1 MRLQQRAYSQLT
13 SNEDIPEKYRRS
25 VDSQL
30 DEMKKAAR
38 GKVVLMICDDVCK
51 CSCYLYHA
59 KFVMS
64 SCRGYRVC
72 ERLLLCRSR
81 KQLKDAA
88 DNQDKGSHRER
99 HRGGA

>member
-1 MRLQQRAYSQLT
+1 MILQQRAYSQLT
-13 SNEDIPEKYRRS
+13 GNEKISDKYKTS

-30 DEMKKAAR
+30 NEMKKAAR
-38 GKVVLMICDDVCK
+38 GKVVLIICDDVCK
-51 CSCYLYHA
+51 YSCYLYHA
-59 KFVMS
+59 KFVTS

-88 DNQDKGSHRER
+88 DNQDKGTHRQR